1 MKIKLSGAAALMTA
15 ALLGLTGCGGGDE
28 SGTEA
33 PPPAEETTAMP
44 ETTESAPGGASAPA
58 SGEAGAM
65 AGSQLMTAET
75 DLGEIVVDGEGM
87 TVYYFTKDEKD
98 SGVSNCTGD
107 CLVAWPP
114 VLTEGDAPEIEGIT
128 AEVGTID
135 TPDGKKQVT
144 IDGMPIYYWQNDKAP
159 GDVDG
164 QGVNDVWYVVAPDGE
179 MIR

>member
-1 MKIKLSGAAALMTA
+1 
-15 ALLGLTGCGGGDE
+15 
-28 SGTEA
+28 
-33 PPPAEETTAMP
+33 
-44 ETTESAPGGASAPA
+44 
-58 SGEAGAM
+58 M

-114 VLTEGDAPEIEGIT
+114 VLTEGDAPEVEGIT